1 MAEFE
6 HRAGRTERAAE
17 LLRAALSL
25 ARNHA
30 EEDVLKRKLEA
41 CFDGRSHGADGAPP

>member
-1 MAEFE
+1 
-6 HRAGRTERAAE
+6 
-17 LLRAALSL
+17 LRAALML

-41 CFDGRSHGADGAPP
+41 CVDERSA